1 MVFMKVEEVKEA
13 IADIPLG
20 ARLQI
25 IKRNGAI
32 LEVVLMSYE
41 VTGTEAKDYGELVV
55 PALPPALIV
64 RGGPRFG
71 NFRVDVDE
79 IIKIAWVG

>member
-1 MVFMKVEEVKEA
+1 MSPEEVKEA
-13 IADIPLG
+13 IEDVPLG

-32 LEVVLMSYE
+32 VEAVLMSYE
-41 VTGTEAKDYGELVV
+41 VTGTEARDYGNLVV

-71 NFRVDVDE
+71 NFRVDVED
-79 IIKIAWVG
+79 IIKIAWIG

>member
-1 MVFMKVEEVKEA
+1 MTVDEVKEV
-13 IADIPLG
+13 IKDVPLG
-20 ARLQI
+20 SSLQI
-25 IKRNGAI
+25 IKRNGSI
-32 LEVVLMSYE
+32 LEALLMSYE
-41 VTGTEAKDYGELVV
+41 VTGTEAKDYGDLVV

-71 NFRVDVDE
+71 NFRVDVEE

>member
-1 MVFMKVEEVKEA
+1 MTAEEVKDA
-13 IADIPLG
+13 IAGVPIG
-20 ARLQI
+20 SKLQI
-25 IKRNGAI
+25 IKRNGSI
-32 LEVVLMSYE
+32 LEAVLMSYE
-41 VTGTEAKDYGELVV
+41 VTGIEAKDYGELVV

-71 NFRVDVDE
+71 NFRVDVEE

>member
-1 MVFMKVEEVKEA
+1 MTVDEVKEA
-13 IADIPLG
+13 ITDVPLG
-20 ARLQI
+20 SRLQI
-25 IKRNGAI
+25 IKRNGSI
-32 LEVVLMSYE
+32 LEAVLMSYE
-41 VTGTEAKDYGELVV
+41 VTGTKAKDYGELVV

-71 NFRVDVDE
+71 NFRVDVEE